1 MVDPNVGTEALRGA
15 LSGAC
20 AFANLEL
27 PTPLP
32 AEPFVLLQAW
42 LAEAWQRRTQPN
54 PNAATL
60 ATVDP
65 DGRPSIRVVLI
76 RDLDAGLGVLK
87 FYTNYQSRKGRAITH
102 EPRVALCMHWDHLD
116 RQVRVE
122 GIAVPSPEWESDRY
136 FASRPVMSRVAA
148 WASRQSAPIDSR
160 DSLLRQFDA
169 AALRFGV
176 PSNVPRDGKGD
187 LPAEAAALV
196 SVPRP
201 PHWGGFRVV
210 ASAVELWLGHSARL
224 HDRARWERT
233 LTPASLEEPGGSSW
247 QGYVGGL
254 WSVTRLQP

>member
-1 MVDPNVGTEALRGA
+1 MVDPNVGTDALRGA

-32 AEPFVLLQAW
+32 AEPFALLQAW
-42 LAEAWQRRTQPN
+42 LAEAGQRRTQPN

-65 DGRPSIRVVLI
+65 DGRPAARVVLI
-76 RDLDAGLGVLK
+76 RDLDARRGVLT
-87 FYTNYQSRKGRAITH
+87 FYTNYQSRKGTAIAH

-122 GIAVPSPEWESDRY
+122 GLAVPSPGWESDRY

-148 WASRQSAPIDSR
+148 WASDQSRPIESR
-160 DSLLRQFDA
+160 TALLARFEDA
-169 AALRFGV
+169 AARFGV
-176 PSNVPRDGKGD
+176 PADAPRDGKGD
-187 LPAEAAALV
+187 IPDRAAALI

-210 ASAVELWLGHSARL
+210 ASAVELWHGHSARL

-233 LTPASLEEPGGSSW
+233 LTPASLDEPDGSTWPGYAGGAW
-247 QGYVGGL
+247 T
-254 WSVTRLQP
+254 VTRLQP